1 MARRA
6 VIEALILNQARRN
19 SLNRISVGTPIPSR
33 CGYRMIRN
41 IRDFCSGR
49 RTDHQNNCFSD
60 KNVSSSSRSVTENNI
75 QEPPPETDLQTIS
88 DTKKTEGNVGQ
99 TTNMVFGS
107 TVIDGSTGEWLT
119 LDEKINTYPSARR
132 FTAIGL
138 GGDDFVCSMVVA
150 VESVIQHPVPQ
161 GHVKQRVSSGG
172 KYVSVNIGPVRV
184 VSREQVEAVYNAM
197 RRDDRMKFFL

>member
-1 MARRA
+1 MLKMA
-6 VIEALILNQARRN
+6 ALILNQAWQN
-19 SLNRISVGTPIPSR
+19 SLNRTFVRTPILNSR
-33 CGYRMIRN
+33 CGYRI

-49 RTDHQNNCFSD
+49 RTGHPNDFHD
-60 KNVSSSSRSVTENNI
+60 KNVSSSTQENM
-75 QEPPPETDLQTIS
+75 QEPPPGTS
-88 DTKKTEGNVGQ
+88 KTEGH

-119 LDEKINTYPSARR
+119 LNEKINTYPSARR

-138 GGDDFVCSMVVA
+138 GGDDFVQSMVVA

-161 GHVKQRVSSGG
+161 RRVSSGG

-184 VSREQVEAVYNAM
+184 VSREQVI
-197 RRDDRMKFFL
+197 FLSVHLFNKLNGSKVKESIIIKHTSY